1 LRQHERSIEFS
12 PQIEMAILSENIVR
26 HRDML
31 GRFPR
36 LRDQVFYLY
45 GRVLRRFSWPLPCR
59 RSAVQVRLRGQ
70 EAPFHLRL
78 GSTDWLVLEE
88 IFQKDEYTIVRDSI
102 KDARFIVDLGANV
115 GYSVRYWQTLF
126 PKARIL
132 ALEPEPDNFSICA
145 RNIGSAGLASQ
156 VTLLQAGVG
165 ARHGQMHLVDAG
177 EGEWAYR
184 TQESDSETGL
194 TVEVLPLS
202 EVLENH
208 AKDQRIDL
216 LKCDIEGAERELFE
230 DCRSWIGRVDA
241 IIIELHPPYGLADL
255 SLALGKA
262 GASFEISAQI
272 NRKLCPVVLL
282 RRSQA
287 LR

>member
-1 LRQHERSIEFS
+1 
-12 PQIEMAILSENIVR
+12 MAFFPENVAR
-26 HRDML
+26 HTDML
-31 GRFPR
+31 GRFSR
-36 LRDQVFYLY
+36 LRDQAFYIY
-45 GRVLRRFSWPLPCR
+45 GRVLRRFAWPLPG
-59 RSAVQVRLRGQ
+59 RSRAVQVWLRGQ
-70 EAPFHLRL
+70 DAPFHLRL

-102 KDARFIVDLGANV
+102 KEARFIVDLGANV

-126 PKARIL
+126 PKARIV
-132 ALEPEPDNFSICA
+132 ALEPEPDNYSMCS
-145 RNIGSAGLASQ
+145 RNIGSAGLESQ

-165 ARHGQMHLVDAG
+165 ARHGLMHLVDAG

-202 EVLENH
+202 EVLERH
-208 AKDQRIDL
+208 AKGQRIDL

-230 DCRSWIGRVDA
+230 DCHSWIGSVDA

-255 SLALGKA
+255 SSALAKA
-262 GASFEISAQI
+262 GADFEIAAQI

-282 RRSQA
+282 RRSPA
-287 LR
+287 FR